1 MFKNYFIVAFRN
13 IRRNKA
19 FSLINI
25 SGLAIG
31 MASAILIL
39 LWVGNEMSTDRFHE
53 KIDRLYVM
61 NNRDKFDGKV
71 WAWASTPKVLGPAIK
86 SQFPEAEAFTR
97 VNDVSFLLNAG
108 DKHLNEGGAFVDSAY
123 LSMLSFPL
131 VQGNPAT
138 ALNNTYN
145 IVITQQLAK
154 KLFNDENVVGK
165 EIRID
170 STDNFVVSGVLK
182 DMPNNTMFSYEY
194 LLPWSYM
201 QKLGWSDSSWGN
213 NSVTTLLL
221 LKNGTNRQA
230 FDRKVKNITIDH
242 TSGTAYPSTTQVFT
256 QPLKERWLY
265 SRSENGVYVTGRIE
279 QVRVFTIIAI
289 FILLIACINFMN
301 LSTARSEKR
310 AKEVGI
316 RKVIGA
322 RKSSLVL
329 QFIGESIILSL
340 IAGLIGLLL
349 VQLSLKWFNHL
360 TEKNLFIDY
369 LSPINWLYAILF
381 VVITGLLAGSY
392 PALYLSAYKPVTVLK
407 GTFKKAHQVF
417 SPRKVLVVLQFTF
430 AIALI
435 ICTIIVR
442 HQLLYAQERDSGYRK
457 DQLVFSFLQGDLEKH
472 YAVVR
477 NELVSSGA
485 AVSVTKS
492 MSPITERYSDSWGFK
507 WAGSHGEDDKIDF
520 IRMSTDAD
528 FVKTM
533 GVQLLAGR
541 DIDINQY
548 ASDSTAVLLNEAA
561 VKVMRLKDPV
571 GQIIEGDGTRWHVV
585 GVLKDFIYESPYQK
599 ISQLMVFGPRSWFNV
614 VHFKLNPALPTA
626 KSLQMVETIFKKYN
640 PNYPFIYRFVDEDYA
655 RKFKSEQRTGTLAA
669 LFAGLTIFISCLG
682 LFGLAAY
689 MAENRIKEIG
699 VRKVLGASIF
709 SITKL
714 LSQDFLK
721 LVLVAFLIASPLAW
735 FFMNKWLQ
743 GYEYRIQ
750 IEWWVFLLA
759 GVASA
764 LIAVATVSYQS
775 IKAALANPVR
785 SLRTE

>member
-1 MFKNYFIVAFRN
+1 
-13 IRRNKA
+13 
-19 FSLINI
+19 
-25 SGLAIG
+25 
-31 MASAILIL
+31 
-39 LWVGNEMSTDRFHE
+39 
-53 KIDRLYVM
+53 
-61 NNRDKFDGKV
+61 
-71 WAWASTPKVLGPAIK
+71 
-86 SQFPEAEAFTR
+86 
-97 VNDVSFLLNAG
+97 
-108 DKHLNEGGAFVDSAY
+108 
-123 LSMLSFPL
+123 
-131 VQGNPAT
+131 
-138 ALNNTYN
+138 
-145 IVITQQLAK
+145 
-154 KLFNDENVVGK
+154 
-165 EIRID
+165 
-170 STDNFVVSGVLK
+170 
-182 DMPNNTMFSYEY
+182 
-194 LLPWSYM
+194 
-201 QKLGWSDSSWGN
+201 
-213 NSVTTLLL
+213 
-221 LKNGTNRQA
+221 
-230 FDRKVKNITIDH
+230 
-242 TSGTAYPSTTQVFT
+242 
-256 QPLKERWLY
+256 
-265 SRSENGVYVTGRIE
+265 
-279 QVRVFTIIAI
+279 
-289 FILLIACINFMN
+289 
-301 LSTARSEKR
+301 
-310 AKEVGI
+310 
-316 RKVIGA
+316 
-322 RKSSLVL
+322 
-329 QFIGESIILSL
+329 
-340 IAGLIGLLL
+340 
-349 VQLSLKWFNHL
+349 
-360 TEKNLFIDY
+360 
-369 LSPINWLYAILF
+369 
-381 VVITGLLAGSY
+381 
-392 PALYLSAYKPVTVLK
+392 
-407 GTFKKAHQVF
+407 
-417 SPRKVLVVLQFTF
+417 
-430 AIALI
+430 
-435 ICTIIVR
+435 
-442 HQLLYAQERDSGYRK
+442 
-457 DQLVFSFLQGDLEKH
+457 
-472 YAVVR
+472 
-477 NELVSSGA
+477 
-485 AVSVTKS
+485 